1 VRQQSITMRVVAT
14 SPHTGTHV
22 AASYQVADG
31 RVSVPLPIYA
41 TNSLRPQPGLNI
53 YVRQAIPVL
62 SSLPWRMELTADLR
76 NLLQQGYLPLTTV
89 DGSHLVLME
98 NPRMFRGGLSFIF

>member
-1 VRQQSITMRVVAT
+1 MVTT
-14 SPHTGTHV
+14 SPHTGTHI

-31 RVSVPLPIYA
+31 QFAVPAPIYA
-41 TNSLRPQPGLNI
+41 TSSIRPQPGLNI

-62 SSLPWRMELTADLR
+62 TGLPWRMELTADLR
-76 NLLQQGYLPLTTV
+76 NLMQQGYLPLSTL
-89 DGSHLVLME
+89 DGSRLVLME